1 MGSSF
6 DMDIDMGATEGE
18 RELLSIIKTTTS
30 ASCSAQESNSNTLSR
45 RSAMLAAAKS
55 ASAAFLALSIAPS
68 NSLAASASATPT
80 ITEIQASWKAVDG
93 LNTMEGDEKKNFVG
107 FDKSA
112 YQAMINDQSRTPM
125 FYKVM
130 ADRINDGKGA
140 TTVLDLG
147 TGPFA
152 IFAIKAAELGAT
164 KVYAIEANPEA
175 AKLARETIK
184 KKGFQDIITVL
195 EGFSTDITLPNDD
208 KVDLIVAEIIGSI
221 ASEEGVVATIADAH
235 ARFAKNPNSDATW
248 IPNRVQT
255 YASPASYTLHNLF
268 GPPGFDWSKLEG
280 DPIRF
285 NCRDEALQL
294 LADPQLVEDIS
305 FKDIPQQFGTKQSQ
319 SSYYHNRRVLD
330 FTVDEQRTVANT
342 EKLVQELQDNKL
354 GKSEAVRVADATGH
368 SFSGVAFWS
377 RLILSDGSSD
387 EAVTIDSRQY
397 PGGGH
402 QKSHWQ
408 TVLPIMKDRPVP
420 LTGGD
425 TISVAIDFEVP
436 TGSGGTSD
444 LKTPATYKLEG
455 KVTSSVAAGPEPALM

>member
-1 MGSSF
+1 
-6 DMDIDMGATEGE
+6 
-18 RELLSIIKTTTS
+18 
-30 ASCSAQESNSNTLSR
+30 
-45 RSAMLAAAKS
+45 
-55 ASAAFLALSIAPS
+55 
-68 NSLAASASATPT
+68 
-80 ITEIQASWKAVDG
+80 
-93 LNTMEGDEKKNFVG
+93 
-107 FDKSA
+107 
-112 YQAMINDQSRTPM
+112 
-125 FYKVM
+125 
-130 ADRINDGKGA
+130 
-140 TTVLDLG
+140 
-147 TGPFA
+147 
-152 IFAIKAAELGAT
+152 
-164 KVYAIEANPEA
+164 
-175 AKLARETIK
+175 
-184 KKGFQDIITVL
+184 L